1 VVGVGVFA
9 VGYSRSRT
17 LAVLIGG
24 LVSGVGV
31 ATMHYLGMIAM
42 RLSGTVSY
50 DRSIVGLS
58 VIIAVVAASAA
69 LWATLTIR
77 GPVAAF
83 GASLVMGVAVS
94 AMHYT
99 GMAAVH
105 VHLDSPDTP
114 VVGAT
119 PMQFIFPLT
128 VVLGSYLF
136 LTSAFVAISP
146 NVPQRSEPENIH
158 EPLERPVEPV
168 PR

>member
-1 VVGVGVFA
+1 MA
-9 VGYSRSRT
+9 
-17 LAVLIGG
+17 
-24 LVSGVGV
+24 
-31 ATMHYLGMIAM
+31 AM

-50 DRSIVGLS
+50 DPAVVALS
-58 VIIAVVAASAA
+58 VVIAVVAASAA

-105 VHLDSPDTP
+105 VDMHPSDAMVS
-114 VVGAT
+114 GAT
-119 PMQFIFPLT
+119 PMQFLFPLT
-128 VVLGSYLF
+128 VVFGSYLF

-146 NVPQRSEPENIH
+146 NVPERTDSETAQ
-158 EPLERPVEPV
+158 EPTEHPRQPVTG
-168 PR
+168 